1 MPTISTCYTP
11 APLCSDLTGPAPPS
25 LQLQKVSLFGLHAN
39 ELVIFFVNV
48 HNALLLHAL
57 VIRAAQVRPI

>member
-1 MPTISTCYTP
+1 
-11 APLCSDLTGPAPPS
+11 
-25 LQLQKVSLFGLHAN
+25 LFGLHAN

-57 VIRAAQVRPI
+57 VIRAAQVCCSTARVPLSTLALTLAPRPPRQM

>member
-1 MPTISTCYTP
+1 
-11 APLCSDLTGPAPPS
+11 
-25 LQLQKVSLFGLHAN
+25 LFGLHAN